1 MTIEDEEGRLS
12 DVAHYDEIG
21 YWSEMKIEMVSDYLK
36 EYSKIVSAQDRFDH
50 YYIDAFSGSGQHRSK
65 TTGEI
70 IQGSPLRALDIKP
83 EFKEYFFIDLDGE
96 KVEHLK
102 SLCADKDNVHVYHG
116 DCNDILV
123 NEVFPKVPYLKFKR
137 AFCLL
142 DPYGM
147 HYRWEV
153 VEKAASMKTIE
164 VILNF
169 PIMDMNMN
177 ALWKNPEGLP
187 ESQIERMNAFWGDDS
202 WQKEFYQSALFPDI
216 PGKAANNREV
226 VDAYIDRL
234 RKIARFEYVTVGFPV
249 KAQNRELYYLV
260 FAGPNETGKKIAE
273 YIFNKYRSRGAI

>member
-1 MTIEDEEGRLS
+1 MS
-12 DVAHYDEIG
+12 DAGLYDEVG
-21 YWSEMKIEMVSDYLK
+21 YWSEIKIDMVSDYLR

-65 TTGEI
+65 TTGEL

-83 EFKEYFFIDLDGE
+83 EFKEYFFIDLSPVKAE
-96 KVEHLK
+96 KLRRECVGKE
-102 SLCADKDNVHVYHG
+102 NVHIFQD
-116 DCNDILV
+116 DCN
-123 NEVFPKVPYLKFKR
+123 EVLLRQIFPQMTWGSFKR

-142 DPYGM
+142 DPYGI
-147 HYRWEV
+147 HYKWEV

-187 ESQIERMNAFWGDDS
+187 ESQMHRMNAFWGDDS
-202 WQKEFYQSALFPDI
+202 WQKEFYQSALFPDM
-216 PGKAANNREV
+216 PGKAADNREV

-234 RKIARFEYVTVGFPV
+234 GKIAGFKFMTAGFPV
-249 KAQNRELYYLV
+249 RAQNRELYYLV

-273 YIFNKYRSRGAI
+273 YIFDKYRSRGAI